1 MGLRALWPPPG
12 CDPEVFF
19 WNTLNRTAF
28 LIDGFN
34 LYHSV
39 REASRALHGAS
50 TKWLDI
56 RKLCGSYLHIVGGG
70 ASLKGVHYF
79 SALAKHLE
87 AKNPQ
92 VTKRHRDLL
101 QCFRDDGIH
110 VELARFKK
118 KTVRCD
124 HCGKATVRREEKE
137 TDVAIAAT
145 LFELLHRDAV
155 DSVLIMSGD
164 TDLAPATRTVKS
176 LFPDKTVGFVFPY
189 GRKNKELAQIAD
201 LAFQIT
207 KEQYARYQLADPYI
221 MKSGRTVAKPAG
233 W

>member
-1 MGLRALWPPPG
+1 M
-12 CDPEVFF
+12 
-19 WNTLNRTAF
+19 NRTAF

-39 REASRALHGAS
+39 REASRAMHGAS

-56 RKLCGSYLHIVGGG
+56 RALCESYLHIVGGG
-70 ASLKGVHYF
+70 STLEAVHYF

-87 AKNPQ
+87 ASNPQ

-101 QCFRDDGIH
+101 ECLRDTGIH

-118 KTVRCD
+118 KTLRCD
-124 HCGKATVRREEKE
+124 NCGQSIIRREEKE
-137 TDVAIAAT
+137 TDVAIAAR
-145 LFELLHRDAV
+145 LLELLHRDVIDSAV
-155 DSVLIMSGD
+155 LMSGD
-164 TDLAPATRTVKS
+164 TDLAPAVRTAKT
-176 LFPDKTVGFVFPY
+176 LFPVKMIGFAFPY

-201 LAFQIT
+201 LSFQIT
-207 KEQYARYQLADPYI
+207 KEQYARFQLSDPYTLR
-221 MKSGRTVAKPAG
+221 SGRTIPKPAS